1 MINDVA
7 YTGWVR
13 KISQSKN
20 NLMMELEHGGVR
32 DHAGV
37 QEPPD
42 QLVQERELVLDAW
55 RSHQLTDL

>member
-1 MINDVA
+1 MSE
-7 YTGWVR
+7 
-13 KISQSKN
+13 KSLSQSKI

-55 RSHQLTDL
+55 WSHQLTDL

>member
-1 MINDVA
+1 MSE
-7 YTGWVR
+7 
-13 KISQSKN
+13 KSLSQSTI

-42 QLVQERELVLDAW
+42 QLVQEGELVFDA
-55 RSHQLTDL
+55 RGSHQLIDL